1 MSLIMVTET
10 GVMKVAGFLKLLSPI
25 AMKMMREDIKIILAN

>member
-1 MSLIMVTET
+1 VSLILASEA

-25 AMKMMREDIKIILAN
+25 AMDMMREEMKTISVN